1 MIDIF
6 CTQIIYRDKF
16 CDIFMKGTK
25 NRSAENMAII
35 DVDRDEP
42 GEMIN
47 CYLKLIE
54 FLSLWQLRDST
65 MITLRNAICYNDVVA
80 ITCLSHVYSQQLKVK
95 FKYWLTIIM
104 RTIVR
109 LFSILVILLVH
120 GIPGILHN
128 KLLIININNFTSYKL

>member
-1 MIDIF
+1 
-6 CTQIIYRDKF
+6 
-16 CDIFMKGTK
+16 MKGTK
-25 NRSAENMAII
+25 TRSAENVVTI

-54 FLSLWQLRDST
+54 FLSLWELCDST

-80 ITCLSHVYSQQLKVK
+80 IMYLSHVYSQQLKVK

-120 GIPGILHN
+120 GIPGLLHN
-128 KLLIININNFTSYKL
+128 KLLINNINNFINYKYILYFTISQF